1 MNPTTELKPKDAYA
15 GLFQEV
21 GKRGE
26 SKTPYIDRNKN
37 IKILTSKKK
46 TFFRHNKWIR
56 IINEIYIQSSVK
68 NTY

>member
-1 MNPTTELKPKDAYA
+1 MNPTKELKPIDAHA
-15 GLFQEV
+15 GIFQEV

-46 TFFRHNKWIR
+46 LSFD
-56 IINEIYIQSSVK
+56 IINELEL
-68 NTY
+68 